1 MREKSSM
8 LKSDTINTIDGKEVD
23 NRDGGVEYTIIQSN
37 PSEETGDVDGSG
49 ARDDG
54 GKQSR

>member
-1 MREKSSM
+1 M
-8 LKSDTINTIDGKEVD
+8 LKSDIINTIDGKEVD